1 MSHIVIIGNG
11 ISGITTARHVRK
23 LSNHQITVISAE
35 TEHFFSRTA
44 LMYIYMGHMNY
55 ENTKPYEDWFWAKNR
70 INLLHDE
77 VLSVDFDKKEL
88 KMASTLPISYDKLVL
103 ATGSKPNKFGWPGQ
117 NLDGVQGLYSYQDL
131 ESMERRS
138 EHLKRAVIVGGGLI
152 GVEMA
157 EMFHSRG
164 IPTTFLVREKS
175 FWNKILPNEE
185 SNMVNREILSNHIDL
200 RLGEEL
206 EEIVDDGQGKVKAI
220 FTKNGETIN
229 CGFVGLTVG
238 VSPNISFLKDSGL
251 SIDRGILIN
260 EKQETNIVNVYAVGD
275 CAQHTKPPAGRRN
288 LEQIWY
294 TGKIQ
299 GENCAKNICDKESS
313 YDPGIFYNSAKFFDI
328 EYQIYGEVSVP
339 QPEHISSLYWE
350 HHSGKKAIR
359 IAYEKAST
367 IVVGFHLMGVRY
379 RHEVCDAWIRK
390 KTSLKTVIK
399 NLRAANFDPE
409 FYESYEPELRTKFKD
424 ATGED
429 VQQSPLKALQSII
442 FKTNA

>member
-44 LMYIYMGHMNY
+44 LMYIYMGHMAY

-77 VLSVDFDKKEL
+77 VTSVDFDKKEL
-88 KMASTLPISYDKLVL
+88 KMARTLPIKYDKLVL

-117 NLDGVQGLYSYQDL
+117 DLDGVQGLYSYQDL
-131 ESMERRS
+131 ESMERHS
-138 EHLKRAVIVGGGLI
+138 ENLKRAVIIGGGLI

-185 SNMVNREILSNHIDL
+185 SAMVTKEIASNHIDL

-206 EEIVDDGQGKVKAI
+206 SEIVNDGHGKVKSVI
-220 FTKNGETIN
+220 TKKGETIN

-238 VSPNISFLKDSGL
+238 VSPNIAFLKDGGL
-251 SIDRGILIN
+251 HIDRGILIN
-260 EKQETNIVNVYAVGD
+260 EKQETNIPDVYAVGD
-275 CAQHTKPPAGRRN
+275 CAQHTNPPAGRRN

-328 EYQIYGEVSVP
+328 EYQIYGEVIVP
-339 QPEHISSLYWE
+339 QPDDVASLYWE
-350 HHSGKKAIR
+350 HSSGKKAIR
-359 IAYEKAST
+359 IVYEKNSLAV
-367 IVVGFHLMGVRY
+367 IGFHLMGVRY
-379 RHEVCDAWIRK
+379 RHEVCDEWIRER
-390 KTSLKTVIK
+390 TSLKTVVK
-399 NLRAANFDPE
+399 NLKAANFDPE
-409 FYESYEPELRTKFKD
+409 FYETYEHEFRAKFKQ
-424 ATGED
+424 ATGQE
-429 VQQSPLKALQSII
+429 VKQSPLKSLQSII
-442 FKTNA
+442 FKTTS